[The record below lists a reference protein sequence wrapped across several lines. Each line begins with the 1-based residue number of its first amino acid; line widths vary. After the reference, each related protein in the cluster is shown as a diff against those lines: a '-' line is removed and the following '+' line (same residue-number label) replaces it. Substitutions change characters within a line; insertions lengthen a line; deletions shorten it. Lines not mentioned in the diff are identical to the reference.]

1 MLSYGIRIIPDV
13 KLFAFGGPTL
23 SVGLSS
29 TSGSSVSINIPGS
42 PINGSS
48 KDDNYSEIFSYNRMN
63 LLLGGGLG
71 AELLDHYRVQVSY
84 NFGLLNRSSLG
95 GDYVL
100 LNNRLLVGV
109 AYVF

>member
-1 MLSYGIRIIPDV
+1 
-13 KLFAFGGPTL
+13 
-23 SVGLSS
+23 
-29 TSGSSVSINIPGS
+29 
-42 PINGSS
+42 
-48 KDDNYSEIFSYNRMN
+48 MN